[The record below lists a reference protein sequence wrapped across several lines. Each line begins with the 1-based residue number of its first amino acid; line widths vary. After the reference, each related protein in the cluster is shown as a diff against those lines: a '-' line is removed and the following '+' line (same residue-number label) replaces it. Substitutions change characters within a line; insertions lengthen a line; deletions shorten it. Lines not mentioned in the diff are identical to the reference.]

1 MIYEVEC
8 MVGFL
13 EACREMVGQEGP
25 FFFYPEIQD
34 PPPNDK
40 FAIGE
45 AGRAVTWEDIR
56 KTLKSS
62 VAKNRELG
70 TRFYDQGHIFFE
82 GFCLRDKKL
91 NIFWGS

>member
-1 MIYEVEC
+1 MIYEVEE
-8 MVGFL
+8 MARFL
-13 EACREMVGQEGP
+13 ELCREMVGQEGP

-56 KTLKSS
+56 KTLKS

-91 NIFWGS
+91 YIFWGS